1 MNNILSLRFTCLVR
15 PSLYL
20 QRKIILLS
28 FFILLASLSFSK
40 EVGFN
45 LIAEHRIVLDE
56 TESEVVKTAIEI
68 LTSDLA
74 KVAGM
79 NLNDTGT
86 EIIIGTIGQ
95 SKDVEKLINKGK
107 VSVKDISKKWEAFKI
122 VCLNDKQ
129 LVVVGSTPRGTAY
142 GVLELSRMMGVS
154 PWEWW
159 ADVTP
164 KPQSSVEIKKGI
176 VTIQSPSVEYRGI
189 FLNDED
195 WGLVPWSCQTFEPSS
210 IPNHLGPKT
219 YSKIFELL
227 LRLRANTI
235 WPAMHEGTTPFYT
248 IKGNKETAQKYG
260 IVVGTSHCEPM
271 MRNNAGEW
279 YKAQL
284 GRYNFK
290 TNRENIINYWA
301 ERLKEVVGTETFM
314 TVGMRG
320 VHDGRMEGVKTTTEY
335 RNALHEVFDVQKN
348 LLAKYINPDVE
359 KIPQT
364 MVLYKEVLNVY
375 KDSLQVPDYVTL
387 MWTDDNNGY
396 IANLSNAK
404 EQKRKGGSGI
414 YYHVSYWGS
423 PHDYLWLCSTP
434 PALVYLQMR
443 RAWEHHARKL
453 WILNVGDIKPA
464 EYDTEL
470 FMDMAWNIDAVN
482 YTNLENHLENWAA
495 REFGQE
501 HAKPVADIMNE
512 YYRLAAIRRPEHMG
526 FNRVEIN
533 GYPRGGLMPVGAPE
547 FTEDEA
553 RERLGDYEKIEKAA
567 MELATSISPDRTDAY
582 YQLVE
587 YPVRAASQM
596 NKKLLLTGQPA
607 LNAYNKIIELTD
619 RYNKKISNGKWNLIM
634 DMKPRKLPVFEP
646 PVYTH
651 IDAKLCRPNPK
662 SSYIIKGSEFIR
674 QTGTNRVIKGLGHSY
689 RATEISKTSSL
700 EYRLKVNEKGEY
712 EILLGFIPMQPASD
726 GDLRVQVTL
735 DGKDVGTYSI
745 WEKPFTDAWRVNV
758 TRHQAIITLKQPL
771 DNVKEHVLIIK
782 ALDNDIIIDC
792 IKVIS

>member
-1 MNNILSLRFTCLVR
+1 M
-15 PSLYL
+15 
-20 QRKIILLS
+20 S
-28 FFILLASLSFSK
+28 FLPVFAS
-40 EVGFN
+40 GFD
-45 LIAEHRIVLDE
+45 LIGKHRIIADGME
-56 TESEVVKTAIEI
+56 QEVVATAIDI
-68 LTSDLA
+68 FTSDLT
-74 KVAGM
+74 KVAGKG
-79 NLNDTGT
+79 LPETDT
-86 EIIIGTIGQ
+86 EIIIGTIGKSQ
-95 SKDVEKLINKGK
+95 SVDQLISKRK
-107 VSVKDISKKWEAFKI
+107 ISVKEIANKWEAFKI
-122 VCLNDKQ
+122 MCLNDKQ

-164 KPQSSVEIKKGI
+164 KRQTSIKIKKGT
-176 VTIQSPSVEYRGI
+176 VATQSPSVEYRGI

-195 WGLVPWSCQTFEPSS
+195 WGLVPWSCQTFEPST

-248 IKGNKETAQKYG
+248 INGNKEAARKYG

-301 ERLKEVVGTETFM
+301 ERLKDVAGTETFM
-314 TVGMRG
+314 TIGMRG
-320 VHDGRMEGVKTTTEY
+320 VHDGRMEGVNTTTEY
-335 RNALHEVFDVQKN
+335 RNVLHEVLDVQKD
-348 LLAKYINPDVE
+348 LLAKYINPNVE

-364 MVLYKEVLNVY
+364 IVLYKEVLNVY
-375 KDSLQVPDYVTL
+375 KDSLKVPEYVTL

-396 IANLSNAK
+396 ITNLGNPE
-404 EQKRKGGSGI
+404 EQKRKGGSGV

-443 RAWEHHARKL
+443 RAWENNARKL

-470 FMDMAWNIDAVN
+470 FMDMAWNIDTID
-482 YTNLENHLENWAA
+482 YTSLENHLENWAA
-495 REFGQE
+495 REFGQTN
-501 HAKPVADIMNE
+501 AKEIVHIMNE
-512 YYRLAAIRRPEHMG
+512 YYRLASVRRPEHMG
-526 FNRVEIN
+526 FNRVEIS
-533 GYPRGGLMPVGAPE
+533 GYPRGGLMPVGKPD
-547 FTEDEA
+547 FTESEA
-553 RERLGDYEKIEKAA
+553 RERLEDYEKIEKAA
-567 MELATSISPDRTDAY
+567 IELAASISSDRADAY

-607 LNAYNKIIELTD
+607 LNAYNEIVKLTD
-619 RYNKKISNGKWNLIM
+619 RYNKKIANGKWNLIM

-651 IDAKLCRPNPK
+651 IGAKICHSDPQSK
-662 SSYIIKGSEFIR
+662 YVIKGGEYVKKI
-674 QTGTNRVIKGLGHSY
+674 GVNRIIKGLGHSY
-689 RATEISKTSSL
+689 QATALEKGSSL
-700 EYRLKVNEKGEY
+700 EYRLKVNEEGEY
-712 EILLGFIPMQPASD
+712 EISLGFIPMQPLSG
-726 GDLRVQVTL
+726 GDLRIQVTL
-735 DGKDVGTYSI
+735 DGKDLGTHSI
-745 WEKPFTDAWRVNV
+745 WEKPFTDPWRVNV
-758 TRHQAIITLKQPL
+758 ARHQAIIALKQPL
-771 DNVKEHVLIIK
+771 DKVKEHTLSIK

-792 IKVIS
+792 IKVIHW

>member
-1 MNNILSLRFTCLVR
+1 M
-15 PSLYL
+15 
-20 QRKIILLS
+20 RKYFYVFLNLLLIS
-28 FFILLASLSFSK
+28 FLPVNVF
-40 EVGFN
+40 GFD
-45 LIAEHRIVLDE
+45 LIAKHRIVLDE
-56 TESEVVKTAIEI
+56 AEPEVVTTAIDI
-68 LTSDLA
+68 FTSDLA

-79 NLNDTGT
+79 SLNDTGT
-86 EIIIGTIGQ
+86 EIIIGTVGQ
-95 SKDVEKLINKGK
+95 SKEIKKLINKGRI
-107 VSVKDISKKWEAFKI
+107 SVKDIIKKWEAFKI
-122 VCLNDKQ
+122 VCLNDRQ
-129 LVVVGSTPRGTAY
+129 LVVVGSNPRGTAY

-164 KPQSSVEIKKGI
+164 KPQASVKVKKGV

-195 WGLVPWSCQTFEPSS
+195 WGLVPWSCKTFEPSP

-248 IKGNKETAQKYG
+248 IKGNKEAAQKYG

-279 YKAQL
+279 YKARL

-301 ERLKEVVGTETFM
+301 ERLKEVTGTETFM
-314 TVGMRG
+314 TIGMRG
-320 VHDGRMEGVKTTTEY
+320 VHDGRMEGVNTTTEY
-335 RNALHEVFDVQKN
+335 RNALHEVFDVQKD

-364 MVLYKEVLNVY
+364 IVLYKEVLNVY
-375 KDSLQVPDYVTL
+375 KDSLEVPDYVTL

-396 IANLSNAK
+396 ITNLSNVE
-404 EQKRKGGSGI
+404 EQKRKGGAGV

-443 RAWEHHARKL
+443 RAWEHNARKL

-470 FMDMAWNIDAVN
+470 FMDMAWNIDAID
-482 YTNLENHLENWAA
+482 YTSLESHLENWAA
-495 REFGQE
+495 REFGKE
-501 HAKPVADIMNE
+501 NAKPVANIMNE
-512 YYRLAAIRRPEHMG
+512 YYRLAAVRRPEHMG
-526 FNRVEIN
+526 FNRVEIS
-533 GYPRGGLMPVGAPE
+533 GYPRGGLMPVGKPE
-547 FTEDEA
+547 FTEEEA
-553 RERLGDYEKIEKAA
+553 RERLNDYEKIEKAA
-567 MELATSISPDRTDAY
+567 TELAASISTDRVDAY

-596 NKKLLLTGQPA
+596 NKKLLLAGQPA
-607 LNAYNKIIELTD
+607 LNAYNEIVKLTD

-634 DMKPRKLPVFEP
+634 DMKPRRLPVFEP

-651 IDAKLCRPNPK
+651 IDAKICRSNPK
-662 SSYIIKGSEFIR
+662 CKYVIKGSEFVK
-674 QTGTNRVIKGLGHSY
+674 QTGFNRVIKGLGHSY
-689 RATEISKTSSL
+689 QATEIGKESSL
-700 EYRLKVNEKGEY
+700 EYKLKVNKGGEY
-712 EILLGFIPMQPASD
+712 EIQLGFLPMQPATG
-726 GDLRVQVTL
+726 GDLRVQVTI
-735 DGKDVGTYSI
+735 DGKDAGTHSI
-745 WEKPFTDAWRVNV
+745 WEKPFTDPWRVNV
-758 TRHQAIITLKQPL
+758 ARHQAIITLKQPL
-771 DNVKEHVLIIK
+771 DDMKDHVLAIK

-792 IKVIS
+792 IKVISW